1 MTEGRRHARYRQ
13 VPKRTRND
21 GKTSA
26 PASPVSTKKQKRSE
40 NSAHYDPL
48 LDEDTSETLPL
59 NLRKSR
65 LKLQSDFACI
75 TDTRS
80 TKSMKFVRLPSLR
93 SKKGSS
99 IPTRSDSFLTKLI
112 LKLKRTKTSTQPKA
126 HHCQSSDES
135 PPADVTI
142 KSDAVSYIG
151 TTGSNSSLEK
161 TFLPSWDDIITT
173 NNNMSCNTNYLSIDL
188 EDDFEIE
195 HEQRQ
200 ECLSR
205 FHPSTLASSSNLMSE
220 DQGMCRSKSCSSIPS
235 LSLFLDGGDVV
246 LINVQKDLL
255 NEEAC
260 TQTICFSDSIDSI
273 PSLLLDAD
281 NAWDQAYNGILD
293 PTVITKNAVDSA
305 IAWGLVAIWD
315 LLPPAPRSVRKHK
328 KEAPVT
334 AVVEDDIND
343 CIPCIL
349 PQGDNDG
356 LENNLQTLN
365 LNIRHDDTSDDISIP
380 SCGDFVPDVVGD
392 NFLTTPTRAQRDIAD
407 STLAWSI
414 VGAILGSPAPSVV
427 SKKRSARKLVTLL
440 DDSNVN
446 DDSSV
451 PEIED
456 QYDLNE
462 ALDMTELVE
471 ADEDA
476 VDTVVKSINM
486 EKGGDGNDN
495 AESVLAWTA
504 LGMLLGSPAP
514 KSVCKKKI
522 GVGSVL
528 VAKNLWKD
536 FYATERNYP
545 LDEIPVISIDDED
558 INPFSIECQKSAQF
572 WLDEC
577 SQDHDSISSLS
588 ISEV

>member
-26 PASPVSTKKQKRSE
+26 PASPSTKKQKRSE
-40 NSAHYDPL
+40 NSAHYAPL
-48 LDEDTSETLPL
+48 LDEETAETQSL
-59 NLRKSR
+59 NIRKSR
-65 LKLQSDFACI
+65 LKSQSDFAST
-75 TDTRS
+75 TDIRS

-99 IPTRSDSFLTKLI
+99 IPTSFLTKLT

-126 HHCQSSDES
+126 PHCQLNDES
-135 PPADVTI
+135 PSVDVTL
-142 KSDAVSYIG
+142 KRDNVSYNG
-151 TTGSNSSLEK
+151 TTGSNNSLDR
-161 TFLPSWDDIITT
+161 TFLPTWDDAMTT
-173 NNNMSCNTNYLSIDL
+173 ENDMSCNTTYLSMNL
-188 EDDFEIE
+188 EEEFERE

-200 ECLSR
+200 EYLII
-205 FHPSTLASSSNLMSE
+205 E
-220 DQGMCRSKSCSSIPS
+220 DQCICRSESSISIPS
-235 LSLFLDGGDVV
+235 LSLFLDDEDVA
-246 LINVQKDLL
+246 LTYVQDDLM
-255 NEEAC
+255 NEDAC
-260 TQTICFSDSIDSI
+260 TQTIRFSDSIDSI
-273 PSLLLDAD
+273 PSLLSDGD
-281 NAWDQAYNGILD
+281 NAWDQAPAYNGMLD
-293 PTVITKNAVDSA
+293 PTNTKDAADSA
-305 IAWGLVAIWD
+305 IAWGCLVA
-315 LLPPAPRSVRKHK
+315 LLGSPAPRSVRKQK
-328 KEAPVT
+328 KQAPVT
-334 AVVEDDIND
+334 ALVEDDIND
-343 CIPCIL
+343 CIL

-356 LENNLQTLN
+356 LENDLQALN
-365 LNIRHDDTSDDISIP
+365 LNIQYEDTSDDISIP
-380 SCGDFVPDVVGD
+380 SCGDFAPDVVVD
-392 NFLTTPTRAQRDIAD
+392 NFLTTPTRAQRGIAD

-440 DDSNVN
+440 DDSNAD

-456 QYDLNE
+456 QHDLNE
-462 ALDMTELVE
+462 ALDMTELVQ

-476 VDTVVKSINM
+476 IDTAVKTINM

-514 KSVCKKKI
+514 KFVCKTKI

-536 FYATERNYP
+536 FDAAAGN
-545 LDEIPVISIDDED
+545 DHSNEIPVISIDIKD
-558 INPFSIECQKSAQF
+558 INPFFIECRTSAQC
-572 WLDEC
+572 WLDGC
-577 SQDHDSISSLS
+577 SQDQDCVPSLS
-588 ISEV
+588 RSMSGASDGEDGYSL